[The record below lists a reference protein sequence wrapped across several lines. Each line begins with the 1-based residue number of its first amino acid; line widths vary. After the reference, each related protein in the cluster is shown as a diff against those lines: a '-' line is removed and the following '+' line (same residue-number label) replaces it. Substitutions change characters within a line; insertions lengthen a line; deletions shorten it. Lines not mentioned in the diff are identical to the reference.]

1 VDLPAELL
9 VHITPL
15 NTTQFMLSA
24 PGFPEGIVSFSGAAD
39 PDFAPVLNL
48 TFGDIS
54 TEVAPVADGPSMTVL
69 PNPTTGPI
77 TFDIPDAGILKVE
90 VIDLLGQVVLQRRDQ
105 SRTVDLS
112 GLPNGTYVVHVSTD
126 AGTRMQR
133 VVKW

>member
-1 VDLPAELL
+1 
-9 VHITPL
+9 
-15 NTTQFMLSA
+15 
-24 PGFPEGIVSFSGAAD
+24 
-39 PDFAPVLNL
+39 VLNL